1 MLFEDMELNLYL
13 VDDIITNYSYLIAST
28 SHLEAAELA
37 SMMRKYSKKMPIDYD
52 GIEEIQVAY
61 LGIAGNNLDAGFVT
75 GAFVEISNPPY

>member
-1 MLFEDMELNLYL
+1 MELKIYL

-28 SHLEAAELA
+28 SPLKAARLA
-37 SMMRKYSKKMPIDYD
+37 SKMRKYSKMPIDYD

-61 LGIAGNNLDAGFVT
+61 LGIAGKNLDVGFIT